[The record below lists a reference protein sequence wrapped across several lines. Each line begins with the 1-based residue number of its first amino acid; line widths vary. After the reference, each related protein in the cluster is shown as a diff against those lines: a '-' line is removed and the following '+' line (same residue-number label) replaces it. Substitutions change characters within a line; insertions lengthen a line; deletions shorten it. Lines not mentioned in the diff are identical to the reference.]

1 MEACSCDTTC
11 PCNFGSN
18 ATRLPCDAI
27 VAWHVRDGTFGETRL
42 DNLNVVLFLRSP
54 GYIFDGGW
62 IGGVYIDDRATPDQV
77 DALGTIFSGNAGGW
91 PAVLSPLFASQ
102 FEPKQVPISIDTAD
116 GNARIVVP
124 DLLEV
129 ATERVPNPMPDQPPL
144 DPTVE
149 ALAVPF
155 YTGPVRVRRSSLV
168 KLTDPNMSFEHS
180 GRSSLID
187 QFAYTGP

>member
-1 MEACSCDTTC
+1 MASTLM
-11 PCNFGSN
+11 S
-18 ATRLPCDAI
+18 
-27 VAWHVRDGTFGETRL
+27 
-42 DNLNVVLFLRSP
+42 
-54 GYIFDGGW
+54 
-62 IGGVYIDDRATPDQV
+62 ATPDQV

-91 PAVLSPLFASQ
+91 PAVLSALFASQ

-149 ALAVPF
+149 APAVPF
-155 YTGPVRVRRSSLV
+155 LHRPSEGP
-168 KLTDPNMSFEHS
+168 TFESCEAH
-180 GRSSLID
+180 
-187 QFAYTGP
+187 GP